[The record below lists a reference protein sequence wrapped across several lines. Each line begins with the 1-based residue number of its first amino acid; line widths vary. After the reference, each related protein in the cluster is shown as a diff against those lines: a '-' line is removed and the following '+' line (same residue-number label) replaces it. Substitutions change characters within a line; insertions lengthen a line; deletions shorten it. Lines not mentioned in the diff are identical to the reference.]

1 MLKTHLFLRILIP
14 KKFFG
19 EVVFLDKIK
28 EVKAYQ
34 VLDSRGNPTL
44 RVVVK
49 TKKHSG
55 YAFVPSGASKGLY
68 EAAELRDGKKAYSGR
83 GVEKAVDIIKKKISK
98 KLKGMR
104 VVNQEDV
111 DLELK
116 RMDSTENKSRLGAN
130 TILGVS
136 LAVSRAAADYKKKE
150 LYEYIAELFGNKNKP
165 VMPVPQANVLNGG
178 EHAGN
183 YLKVQEFLLLPTR
196 AKSFADATRMVCETY
211 HVLKRIIDDKY
222 GVNATNVGDEGGF
235 APPLR
240 TPEEALD
247 LVSKAIARAGY
258 KRKIRLGLDVAA
270 SSIYYED
277 EYDIG
282 ASFSAKGLMRYY
294 ERLLGKYDI
303 KSIEDPFD
311 QDDHEAW
318 AEFMRTVAK
327 QRKVQVVG
335 DDLTVSSPH
344 RVRMAVNNELC
355 NAMILKPNQ
364 IGTLSEALKAARIA
378 MEAGWEV
385 IVSHRSGDTEDP
397 FIADLAV
404 GIGASQIK
412 LGAPCRGE
420 RTSKYNRLLEIE
432 ADLKRRVYAGK
443 KLRF

>member
-1 MLKTHLFLRILIP
+1 
-14 KKFFG
+14 
-19 EVVFLDKIK
+19 LDRIK
-28 EVKAYQ
+28 EIRAYQ

-44 RVVVK
+44 KVVVK

-68 EAAELRDGKKAYSGR
+68 EAVELRDNKKAYAGMS
-83 GVEKAVDIIKKKISK
+83 VEKAVNIIKKKISK
-98 KLKGMR
+98 KLKGMK
-104 VVNQEDV
+104 VINQEDI

-116 RMDSTENKSRLGAN
+116 RMDATENKSKLGAN
-130 TILGVS
+130 TLLGVS

-150 LYEYIAELFGNKNKP
+150 LYEYIAELFDNKNKP
-165 VMPVPQANVLNGG
+165 VMPVPQANVINGG

-183 YLKVQEFLLLPTR
+183 YLKVQEFLLLPTG
-196 AKSFADATRMVCETY
+196 AKSFADATRMVSETY

-235 APPLR
+235 APPIR

-247 LVSKAIARAGY
+247 LVSEAIARAGY
-258 KRKIRLGLDVAA
+258 KRKIRIGMDIAA
-270 SSIYYED
+270 SSIYYEG

-282 ASFSAKGLMRYY
+282 ANFSAKGLMKYY
-294 ERLLGKYDI
+294 DRLLSKYDV

-311 QDDHEAW
+311 QDDLEAW
-318 AEFMRTVAK
+318 DEFMRTTAK
-327 QRKVQVVG
+327 HRRTQVVG
-335 DDLTVSSPH
+335 DDLTVSNPH
-344 RVRMAVNNELC
+344 RVRKAINNNLC
-355 NAMILKPNQ
+355 NAIILKPNQ
-364 IGTLSEALKAARIA
+364 IGTLTEALKAASTARG
-378 MEAGWEV
+378 AGWEV

-397 FIADLAV
+397 YIADLAV
-404 GIGASQIK
+404 GIGATQIK

-432 ADLKRRVYAGK
+432 AGLKKKAYAGK